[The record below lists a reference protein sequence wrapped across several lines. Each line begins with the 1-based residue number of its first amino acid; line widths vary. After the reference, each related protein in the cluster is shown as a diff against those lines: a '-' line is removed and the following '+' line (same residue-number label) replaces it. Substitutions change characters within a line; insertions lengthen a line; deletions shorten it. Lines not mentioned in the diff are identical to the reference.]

1 MLRYGRPY
9 MKTYEQLRAKL
20 KEATYRN
27 RADSILLSG
36 GLDTSIL
43 AFLARPATAFTAA
56 LKDAR
61 APDLAYSD
69 KVAKL
74 LGIEHKKIEYTAQ
87 EALNALPQVIRI
99 LRTFD
104 LALPNDLS
112 LYFALGRAREYDVRS
127 IMTGD
132 GSDELFAGYSYMAD
146 LSPRDL
152 DRYLRR
158 LSGSW
163 HFSANEL
170 GRALGIQIEQPFLD
184 KGFVS
189 FALDISP
196 RLKVSQ
202 GTGKYILR
210 KSFEGLISSE
220 LLWRG
225 KDAIEYGAGST
236 ELRQVM
242 SDGVSDKDFEA
253 AARRTGIRFINK
265 EHYAYYRIYSEVVGE
280 IPKAGHS
287 EASCP
292 CCGAQLDTSH
302 CGICGFSQPLEQ
314 YLLTVR

>member
-1 MLRYGRPY
+1 
-9 MKTYEQLRAKL
+9 MKTCEKLRAKL

-43 AFLARPATAFTAA
+43 ACLARPATAFTAA

-61 APDLAYSD
+61 APDLVYSD
-69 KVAKL
+69 KIAKL
-74 LGIEHKKIEYTAQ
+74 LRIDHKKIEYSVW

-112 LYFALGRAREYDVRS
+112 LYFALGLAREYGVRS

-146 LSPRDL
+146 LSSRDL

-158 LSGSW
+158 LSRSW

-170 GRALGIQIEQPFLD
+170 GRALGIQIEQPFLEED
-184 KGFVS
+184 FVS
-189 FALDISP
+189 SALDISP

-202 GTGKYILR
+202 GIGKYILR
-210 KSFEGLISSE
+210 KCFEGLIPSE
-220 LLWRG
+220 VLWRG
-225 KDAIEYGAGST
+225 KDAIEYGSGST

-242 SDGVSDKDFEA
+242 SDRVSDEEFEA
-253 AARRTGIRFINK
+253 AARKTGIGFINK

-280 IPKAGHS
+280 IPKAGDG

-314 YLLTVR
+314 YLSAVR